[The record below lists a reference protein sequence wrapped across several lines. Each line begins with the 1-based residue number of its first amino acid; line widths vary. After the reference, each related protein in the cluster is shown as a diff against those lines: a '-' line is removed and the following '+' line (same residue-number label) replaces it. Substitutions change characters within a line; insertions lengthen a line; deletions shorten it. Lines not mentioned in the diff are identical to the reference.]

1 MLVMEFVL
9 RSFTEETVLITPSLK
24 AFMDQ
29 VTVLTK
35 TDHTV
40 KIILERIEDLIL

>member
-9 RSFTEETVLITPSLK
+9 RSFTEKTILITPSLK

-40 KIILERIEDLIL
+40 KIVLERIENL